1 MLSAPHSP
9 LPTPHSS
16 LLTPHSL
23 SYICAQTSPNHHMQK
38 EKILVIGASG
48 QIGVE
53 LTLALRKIYGNANV
67 VASDLR
73 EENELLKG
81 SGPYVP
87 LDIMNKEMLHVQVI
101 RQNVTQVYLLAA
113 ILSATGE
120 KNPNLAWNLN
130 MQGLLNVLDI
140 AKEEQVHKVYWP
152 SSIAVFGPTSPKKN
166 CPQQT
171 IIEPTTVYGI
181 SKYAGEFWCNYYHQ
195 RYGVDVRSIR
205 YPGLISYKS
214 APGGGTT
221 DYAIEMFQEAIEEK
235 KYTCFLNKDTF
246 LPMMYMPDAIRGTI
260 ELMEAPA
267 EKISVRTSYNLSAMS
282 FSPEQLAVE
291 IKNYVPEFE
300 ADYKPDYRQPIADSW
315 PESIDDSVAR
325 RDWGWNQEYDL
336 AKMAAEMVGNL
347 RS

>member
-1 MLSAPHSP
+1 MPSR
-9 LPTPHSS
+9 
-16 LLTPHSL
+16 
-23 SYICAQTSPNHHMQK
+23 K
-38 EKILVIGASG
+38 DKILVIGACG

-53 LTLALRKIYGNANV
+53 LTLALRKQYGNNNV

-73 EENELLKG
+73 EENPLLKG
-81 SGPYVP
+81 TGPYVSM
-87 LDIMNKEMLHVQVI
+87 DVMNKEMLHVQVI
-101 RQNVTQVYLLAA
+101 RQNITQIYLLAA

-120 KNPNLAWNLN
+120 KNPNLAWHLN

-140 AKEEQVHKVYWP
+140 AREEKLHKVYWP
-152 SSIAVFGPTSPKKN
+152 SSIAVFGPTSPKQM

-221 DYAIEMFQEAIEEK
+221 DYAVEIYLEAIEK
-235 KYTCFLNKDTF
+235 QKYTCFLSEDTY
-246 LPMMYMPDAIRGTI
+246 LPMMYMPDAIRATM

-267 EKISVRTSYNLSAMS
+267 DKISVRTSYNVAGMS
-282 FSPEQLAVE
+282 FSPKE
-291 IKNYVPEFE
+291 IASSIQEHIPAFE
-300 ADYKPDYRQPIADSW
+300 MSYKPDSRQAIADSW
-315 PESIDDSVAR
+315 PQSIDDSVANK
-325 RDWGWNQEYDL
+325 DWGWKPQYDL
-336 AKMAAEMVGNL
+336 SLMTKDMLENL
-347 RS
+347 RK